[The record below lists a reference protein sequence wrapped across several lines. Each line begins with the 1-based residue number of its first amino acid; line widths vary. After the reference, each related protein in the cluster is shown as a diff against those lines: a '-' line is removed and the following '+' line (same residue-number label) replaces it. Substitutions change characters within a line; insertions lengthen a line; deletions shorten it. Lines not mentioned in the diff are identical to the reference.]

1 MRSFAFASYALYFLG
16 GMVITAIGAVLPQL
30 LAYYHLSYTVGG
42 QLVLFGS
49 VGFIIG
55 VPLSSFFGKWLSD
68 KALLSAAAFTVAAA
82 QIGILLLPP
91 VGWVFFFNFLSGV
104 GVASI
109 ETIVATLM
117 MEVFIGRRAV
127 AMSYLEV
134 SFGVGALLMPAV
146 ASFLIAHNGWRFSF
160 VFTSLVA
167 LVLAIVWKMISFSK
181 ENVEVGKP
189 LDASSDPPPKIHSAK
204 MRWLVLSLFTFMIF
218 MYTGIEESLNNFLSS
233 IFISYLG
240 EVPYYAS
247 LSIGIFWMAM
257 VIGRVAVGLVIRKVT
272 YGGYLFGSIIG
283 ALVCLIGFILLKNA
297 FAGYG
302 FVALMGLAMSG
313 MYSITMVFA
322 NHSLPGFARL
332 VTSMITAFA
341 GLGSA
346 VLPAI
351 IGYTMDHNGSVASLW
366 FIVGFGVLYVAALL
380 TVFGVQVKLRKNEVL
395 AGAFES
401 EGC

>member
-1 MRSFAFASYALYFLG
+1 MRSFAIASYALYFLG
-16 GMVITAIGAVLPQL
+16 GTVITVIGSVLPQL
-30 LAYYHLSYTVGG
+30 LDYYHLSYTAGG

-55 VPLSSFFGKWLSD
+55 VPLSSFFTKWMSD
-68 KALLSAAAFTVAAA
+68 KALLSAAASIVAAA

-104 GVASI
+104 GVAAI

-117 MEVFIGRRAV
+117 MEVFVGRRAV

-146 ASFLIAHNGWRFSF
+146 ASLLIANDVWRFSF
-160 VFTSLVA
+160 VFTSVAA
-167 LVLAIVWKMISFSK
+167 LVLAVVWKVISFSK

-189 LDASSDPPPKIHSAK
+189 LDASSDPPPKIRSAK
-204 MRWLVLSLFTFMIF
+204 TRWLVLGLFTFMIF
-218 MYTGIEESLNNFLSS
+218 IYTGIEESLNNFLSS

-272 YGGYLFGSIIG
+272 YGGYLIGSIIG
-283 ALVCLIGFILLKNA
+283 ALVCLICFILMKNA
-297 FAGYG
+297 VAGYG

-346 VLPAI
+346 ILPAF
-351 IGYTMDHNGSVASLW
+351 IGYKMDHDGSVVSLW
-366 FIVGFGVLYVAALL
+366 YIVGFGVLYAAALL
-380 TVFGVQVKLRKNEVL
+380 AVFGVQVKLRKKEVL